1 MRVERTFRGISLR
14 LARRYLEQLGG
25 TVIDETTVEAPAWR
39 ATLATESV
47 SVGPTLEL
55 TEVTVRFEGEET
67 ALPPVVEVF
76 AQKAMRA
83 GG

>member
-14 LARRYLEQLGG
+14 LARRYLESLGG
-25 TVIDETTVEAPAWR
+25 TVVDQTTVEAPAWR

-47 SVGPTLEL
+47 RIGPTLEL
-55 TEVTVRFEGEET
+55 TEVTVRFEGEESELT
-67 ALPPVVEVF
+67 PVVEAF
-76 AQKAMRA
+76 ARKAMRA

>member
-1 MRVERTFRGISLR
+1 M
-14 LARRYLEQLGG
+14 
-25 TVIDETTVEAPAWR
+25 TVEAPAWR
-39 ATLATESV
+39 ATLATASV

-67 ALPPVVEVF
+67 ALPPVVEAF